1 MSNPQAGNF
10 KADFTVRIGGTGGP
24 SLTVLRGW
32 CSVDVRVPGRSFRV
46 VSTHLEDTVSIIQF
60 AQAKELLAGPLRTSR
75 PIIAI
80 GDFNAS
86 TGSATYGELVKAG
99 FQDAWTLVHPNDSG
113 FTCCQAE
120 NLLNP
125 TSQLSTRIDL
135 IWFHGNRIS
144 TSEVQIVG
152 ADPSDKLPSGQWPSD
167 HAGVVGTLSIK

>member
-1 MSNPQAGNF
+1 
-10 KADFTVRIGGTGGP
+10 
-24 SLTVLRGW
+24 
-32 CSVDVRVPGRSFRV
+32 
-46 VSTHLEDTVSIIQF
+46 LEDSVSIIQL
-60 AQAKELLAGPLRTSR
+60 AQADELLAGPLRTSR

-99 FQDAWTLVHPNDSG
+99 FQDVWTLVHPSDSG

-135 IWFHGNRIS
+135 ILFHSNRIS
-144 TSEVQIVG
+144 IADVRSVG
-152 ADPSDKLPSGQWPSD
+152 ADPTDKLSSGQWPSD
-167 HAGVVGTLSIK
+167 HAGVVGTFSIR